1 MIKYEDIRMMVIYE
15 DISGSGSYDEE
26 VIAASLFPVLVTL
39 ISQLIEKA
47 KIQNIMNVCNYSFFD
62 TAGALAVIIV

>member
-47 KIQNIMNVCNYSFFD
+47 KMSSYKI
-62 TAGALAVIIV
+62 L

>member
-15 DISGSGSYDEE
+15 DISGSYDEE

-47 KIQNIMNVCNYSFFD
+47 KIQNIMNVCNYSFF
-62 TAGALAVIIV
+62 

>member
-1 MIKYEDIRMMVIYE
+1 MIKYEDKKGMMVIYE

-47 KIQNIMNVCNYSFFD
+47 KMSRYKI
-62 TAGALAVIIV
+62 L